1 MDSTTPGAPFP
12 RRVPTST
19 GPEAPPLVT
28 DDASSRDLLGDLLR
42 AAGPRQPA
50 PAERALRVRAAV
62 HEEWRD
68 MLRTRLRHRRQ
79 LLGVAALLATAAA
92 VVLTTR
98 GSLPGRV
105 IAPPPPAAIIATLE
119 AGSARLGGGAG
130 AAELTARGGAAARDA
145 GRPLAVGAAITA
157 GSVIRTPDGAHAA
170 LRLGGGTALRLDERT
185 TVVIESDH
193 ELRLEAGALYA
204 DTGDA
209 LAAST
214 HMPLRIQTPY
224 GIVRDIGTRFE
235 IRLLPPIAAGA
246 SPSSES
252 PSSSASGSGSAF
264 GTASTA
270 SRASTGTS
278 GDDAAAGRGRAADSQ
293 ASAGTGS
300 GTNASAQGGA
310 ARGAV
315 ADTEAAIQGAAVR
328 VRVRDGAVRVD
339 RGDRAD
345 TAQRG
350 VELTAGATGR
360 AAHRAIPL
368 HGAEW
373 DWVTRAAPP
382 ANIEGAT
389 LARVLDWVE
398 RESGRH
404 IRFAEAGLAATAA
417 TTIVHGSVEGLT
429 PEESLGAVLATCGLR
444 FRIQGEDIVIASN
457 QTP

>member
-105 IAPPPPAAIIATLE
+105 VAPPPPAAIIATLE

-130 AAELTARGGAAARDA
+130 AADPAARGGAAARDA

-235 IRLLPPIAAGA
+235 IRLLPPVAAGA
-246 SPSSES
+246 GASSGP
-252 PSSSASGSGSAF
+252 PSSSASGSGSALA
-264 GTASTA
+264 T
-270 SRASTGTS
+270 ASTGTS
-278 GDDAAAGRGRAADSQ
+278 GDDSAAGRGRAADGQ
-293 ASAGTGS
+293 ASAGTGAGS
-300 GTNASAQGGA
+300 GTNASAQRAGA

-315 ADTEAAIQGAAVR
+315 ADTDPAIQGAAVR